1 MQIFYSLPNHNTPE
15 NLIDIYEDC
24 FQSNVVFFYCV
35 LSICIVYTGVRL
47 PSGPVARGQPKSCWA
62 SQSCFVAGPAGQP

>member
-15 NLIDIYEDC
+15 NLIDIYENC

-35 LSICIVYTGVRL
+35 LSICIVYLHSNTIVIVKYYVIL
-47 PSGPVARGQPKSCWA
+47 
-62 SQSCFVAGPAGQP
+62 